1 MEGVS
6 QVDLAALAWSLA
18 LRRCEPIL
26 TRITKALAKDWSDGH
41 ESADWKE
48 KLKASLGRAA
58 TGNFSKKMDS
68 DYWDFETISQLW
80 QSPACM
86 SDVLLPAM
94 QLKVHDPA
102 ADRLREVM
110 AWLYKRRV
118 ELAKLEAPSLA
129 TGLSA
134 LRYLEEL
141 LVLLC
146 KNLPVSLDGLRED
159 LKVAEAK
166 VQRYVAMSQQ
176 GGSGSHGPVT
186 VTTHEFR
193 TLLLILSLKE
203 LNGSLKQHI
212 KEAIDDERLPQ
223 PSALKNAKQK
233 SVYDVVSLCEYLI
246 ACNKPSVAKE
256 DVAHLRERKIK
267 KLDQILILIING
279 RHQLHHSE
287 ADTEKWIEQKLMKVM
302 EDSSALLKGFSDVSA
317 ACASSLVMLEALM
330 QSLTDAESSAAGD
343 EDSPCHTLTVQARG
357 LDGRRPALC

>member
-1 MEGVS
+1 M
-6 QVDLAALAWSLA
+6 
-18 LRRCEPIL
+18 L

-86 SDVLLPAM
+86 TDVLLPAM

-102 ADRLREVM
+102 ADRLRDVM

-146 KNLPVSLDGLRED
+146 KNLPESLDGLRED
-159 LKVAEAK
+159 LKAAEAK
-166 VQRYVAMSQQ
+166 VQRYAAMSQQ
-176 GGSGSHGPVT
+176 SGSGSSGPLT
-186 VTTHEFR
+186 VTNHEFR
-193 TLLLILSLKE
+193 TLVLILSLKE
-203 LNGSLKQHI
+203 LNGPLKQHI

-223 PSALKNAKQK
+223 PAALKK
-233 SVYDVVSLCEYLI
+233 SVYDVVSLCDYLI
-246 ACNKPSVAKE
+246 ACNKPGVAKE
-256 DVAHLRERKIK
+256 DVAYLRERKIK
-267 KLDQILILIING
+267 KLDQILKLIIYG
-279 RHQLHHSE
+279 RHQLHHSD
-287 ADTEKWIEQKLMKVM
+287 ADTEKWIKQNLKKVM
-302 EDSSALLKGFSDVSA
+302 EDSSALLKGFSSVSA
-317 ACASSLVMLEALM
+317 ACASSVAMLEALM

-343 EDSPCHTLTVQARG
+343 ENSPCHTLTVQARG
-357 LDGRRPALC
+357 LDGRCPAPC

>member
-1 MEGVS
+1 M
-6 QVDLAALAWSLA
+6 
-18 LRRCEPIL
+18 L
-26 TRITKALAKDWSDGH
+26 TRITKALAKDGCNDGQ
-41 ESADWKE
+41 ESWKE
-48 KLKASLGRAA
+48 RLKASLGRAA
-58 TGNFSKKMDS
+58 AGNFSKKMDG

-102 ADRLREVM
+102 ADRLRDVM

-129 TGLSA
+129 TALSA

-146 KNLPVSLDGLRED
+146 KNLPESLDDLRED
-159 LKVAEAK
+159 LKAAEAK
-166 VQRYVAMSQQ
+166 VQCYVVMSQQ
-176 GGSGSHGPVT
+176 GGSGSSGPVT

-193 TLLLILSLKE
+193 TLVLILSLKE

-212 KEAIDDERLPQ
+212 KEAIDDKRLPQ
-223 PSALKNAKQK
+223 PAAVIKNENKRI
-233 SVYDVVSLCEYLI
+233 VYDVVSLCEYLT
-246 ACNKPSVAKE
+246 ACVVKPGVSKE
-256 DVAHLRERKIK
+256 DVAYLHDRKIK
-267 KLDQILILIING
+267 KLDQILKLIIYG
-279 RHQLHHSE
+279 RHQLHHSD
-287 ADTEKWIEQKLMKVM
+287 ADTEKWIQQNLKKVM
-302 EDSSALLKGFSDVSA
+302 EDSTALLTGFSSVSA
-317 ACASSLVMLEALM
+317 ACASSLVMFEALM

-357 LDGRRPALC
+357 LDGMCPDDPF

>member
-1 MEGVS
+1 M
-6 QVDLAALAWSLA
+6 
-18 LRRCEPIL
+18 L
-26 TRITKALAKDWSDGH
+26 TRITKALAKDWSYGH

-48 KLKASLGRAA
+48 KLKASLGPKA

-86 SDVLLPAM
+86 TDVLLPAM

-102 ADRLREVM
+102 ADRLRDVM

-118 ELAKLEAPSLA
+118 DLAKLEAPSLA

-146 KNLPVSLDGLRED
+146 KNLPESLDDLRED
-159 LKVAEAK
+159 LKAAEAK
-166 VQRYVAMSQQ
+166 VQCYVVMSQQ
-176 GGSGSHGPVT
+176 SGSGSSGPVT

-193 TLLLILSLKE
+193 TLLLILLLKE
-203 LNGSLKQHI
+203 LNGPLKQHI

-223 PSALKNAKQK
+223 PAALKKT
-233 SVYDVVSLCEYLI
+233 VRDVVSLCDYLI
-246 ACNKPSVAKE
+246 ACNKPGVAKE
-256 DVAHLRERKIK
+256 DVAYLRERKINRP
-267 KLDQILILIING
+267 LQQILELIIKG
-279 RHQLHHSE
+279 RHHLHHSE
-287 ADTEKWIEQKLMKVM
+287 ANTEKWIQQNLKKVM
-302 EDSSALLKGFSDVSA
+302 EDSSALLKGFSSVSA

-343 EDSPCHTLTVQARG
+343 ENSPCHTLTVQARG
-357 LDGRRPALC
+357 LDGRCPDAPF